1 MSQFSFRGSPNLQCP
16 VTVTS
21 SLASSSPSAV
31 APIIS
36 VGSVASSLG
45 SPVGTS
51 SLGSQLQGARMAVT
65 SAVIRPP
72 GSPTTSVSPSQPHGP
87 PSGGPGGPGG
97 RCCDTGRPIFTDPLT
112 GQTVCSC
119 QYELLGGYQRL
130 GGIPTAALSM
140 YSAPYAAAAAA
151 AASEGM
157 AAYFPGLGA
166 EQAPF
171 YTPTAAGLE
180 LKENLGAGAAAA
192 WPYPSVYHP
201 YDAAFASY
209 PFNGYG
215 MDLNGARR
223 KNATRETTSTL
234 KAWLNEHKKNPY
246 PTKGEKIMLAIITK
260 MTLTQV
266 STWFANAR
274 RRLKKE
280 NKMTWEPR
288 NRVEDEDNN
297 NEDDDSGRKSVDE
310 KDRLDSKDSG
320 TGSSEDGERPAHR
333 LDLLHSTGSV
343 TGGLQGRTESEW
355 SESRADSGP
364 DSPECL
370 YDQREPRHPLQL
382 QHPAYVAQGH
392 GRMLHPSPESTS
404 PSGPHLPPS
413 TTASSTGSGGAA
425 KPRIWSLA
433 DMASKDGDQ
442 QQHQQQQ
449 SPTPGVPGLGLPY
462 GTGGG
467 GVGSGG
473 KLVSPLASRLPPHH
487 PLHPAMHPGA
497 PFVRPHPDFYRNF
510 YGTTHLGSGDMSLL
524 ETYSRTLGG
533 LGGVMPPSSGPGI
546 LTSSSPSS
554 STSGKPFSIN
564 GSGAAAAGPAVLLPA
579 APSGVSPSS
588 SSTAS
593 SNGCDQS
600 PIATD
605 LHGERLTG
613 NGIRP

>member
-1 MSQFSFRGSPNLQCP
+1 
-16 VTVTS
+16 
-21 SLASSSPSAV
+21 
-31 APIIS
+31 
-36 VGSVASSLG
+36 
-45 SPVGTS
+45 
-51 SLGSQLQGARMAVT
+51 MAVT
-65 SAVIRPP
+65 SAVVRPP
-72 GSPTTSVSPSQPHGP
+72 GGSPTAVASVSPASQT
-87 PSGGPGGPGG
+87 SGGPPTAPQPASSGPTPG
-97 RCCDTGRPIFTDPLT
+97 RCCDTGRPIFTDPIT

-130 GGIPTAALSM
+130 GALPTAALSM

-171 YTPTAAGLE
+171 YTPTAAGLD

-297 NEDDDSGRKSVDE
+297 NDDDDSGRKSVDE

-320 TGSSEDGERPAHR
+320 TGSSEDGDRGTSDRHR
-333 LDLLHSTGSV
+333 LDLLH
-343 TGGLQGRTESEW
+343 GGGVGGPGGAGRAESEW

-370 YDQREPRHPLQL
+370 YDQREPPSRHHHPTLQL
-382 QHPAYVAQGH
+382 QHHPAFMAAAAAASPHHHARLMQ
-392 GRMLHPSPESTS
+392 RHPSPENTSPGAHHLHHPGVIPSSTS
-404 PSGPHLPPS
+404 TSA
-413 TTASSTGSGGAA
+413 TTASATT

-442 QQHQQQQ
+442 P
-449 SPTPGVPGLGLPY
+449 SPNSNILGSPY
-462 GTGGG
+462 NSNSGGNGGG
-467 GVGSGG
+467 
-473 KLVSPLASRLPPHH
+473 KIVSPLASRLPPHH
-487 PLHPAMHPGA
+487 PLHPAMHPGSQ
-497 PFVRPHPDFYRNF
+497 FVRPHPDFYRNF
-510 YGTTHLGSGDMSLL
+510 YGGPHLGSGDMSLL
-524 ETYSRTLGG
+524 ETYQRTLGG
-533 LGGVMPPSSGPGI
+533 LGGVMPPTSAPGI
-546 LTSSSPSS
+546 LASSSAS
-554 STSGKPFSIN
+554 STSANLKSHFSIN
-564 GSGAAAAGPAVLLPA
+564 GSGAGAGPGGPSVLLTTA
-579 APSGVSPSS
+579 SSGVSPSA

-593 SNGCDQS
+593 SNGSDQS
-600 PIATD
+600 PGGGLAPSE
-605 LHGERLTG
+605 LKSPGRV
-613 NGIRP
+613 